1 MTPQPEVAPSGRRR
15 GDDLRGSDPHGADPH
30 GAQGPGADRSASDS
44 SGADKTG
51 AGRSGADR
59 PAADQSGPARP
70 QRLRPDARR
79 NRDQIVD
86 AARALFAER
95 GVRVPIEE
103 IAKRA
108 EVGVGTLYRR
118 FPDRDALLR
127 AVLGDS
133 MRHLGA
139 QARACRDAE
148 PDGWQ
153 ALARFMTG
161 CVQERVA
168 GPLSF
173 YGPGLADVLRA
184 DPELLAVRQ
193 EMVDALSAL
202 VETAQAEGSM
212 RPDAGVGDV
221 LVVIGVLIRHGA
233 DLPAEHAE
241 RSRGRL
247 LALLL
252 DGLRG
257 GGTPLPGDSLS
268 ITLSAPDSH
277 HPTP

>member
-1 MTPQPEVAPSGRRR
+1 MTPQPPV
-15 GDDLRGSDPHGADPH
+15 
-30 GAQGPGADRSASDS
+30 GPG
-44 SGADKTG
+44 GEKQ
-51 AGRSGADR
+51 GADR
-59 PAADQSGPARP
+59 PE
-70 QRLRPDARR
+70 RLRPDARR
-79 NRDQIVD
+79 NRDQLID
-86 AARALFAER
+86 AARTLFAER

-118 FPDRDALLR
+118 FPDRDALVR

-148 PDGWQ
+148 PDGWR
-153 ALARFMTG
+153 ALVRFMTG
-161 CVQERVA
+161 CVEERVG

-173 YGPGLADVLRA
+173 YGPGLAEVLRA

-193 EMVDALSAL
+193 EMIQAVAAL
-202 VETAQAEGSM
+202 VETAQAEGSV
-212 RPDAGVGDV
+212 RADVGVGDV
-221 LVVIGVLIRHGA
+221 LVIIGTLIRHGS
-233 DLPAEHAE
+233 DIPAELAE

-247 LALLL
+247 LGLLL

-257 GGTPLPGDSLS
+257 GTPLPGGRLS
-268 ITLSAPDSH
+268 IAPSTPDLLDAPADPEPPDPH